1 MLRMSFLGLVEI
13 TKMFLAVSLMAMDNS
28 EDTITDYYSMKQ
40 FDLKPCI
47 IESIKQFM
55 ISFCAAVELQLYL
68 FYKLFGI
75 RIP

>member
-1 MLRMSFLGLVEI
+1 
-13 TKMFLAVSLMAMDNS
+13 MAMDYS

-55 ISFCAAVELQLYL
+55 ISFCAAVDLQLFVL
-68 FYKLFGI
+68 
-75 RIP
+75 